1 MSGQTKLNSDMRSIP
16 PSHRIT
22 SIERAKPRKQSG
34 DQPPGCQDCD
44 IPADIT
50 ICTATEDGTDG
61 YLDLCFAD
69 LKKRMEGE
77 QGFSNRVLSGVIRSL
92 KK

>member
-1 MSGQTKLNSDMRSIP
+1 MKSIP
-16 PSHRIT
+16 PSQRIT
-22 SIERAKPRKQSG
+22 AIERAKPRKESG
-34 DQPPGCQDCD
+34 DQHPPCQDCE

-50 ICTATEDGTDG
+50 ISTVTEDGTAG

-77 QGFSNRVLSGVIRSL
+77 QGFSNRVLAGVIGSL
-92 KK
+92 KQ